1 MLIAVDAVGGDH
13 FPENPVLGAIEA
25 CKENKDI
32 QILLVGPE
40 ELIRKELSKYETA
53 DSRISVLN
61 APQIISM
68 DEAPA
73 TAVKGKRQSSIVVGL
88 SAQKEGLCEAFVSS
102 GNTGALLAA
111 STLILGKL
119 DGVLR
124 PTIAALFPTIKGFR
138 LLIDAGANLELKPD
152 YYLQFASMG
161 TIYAREIM
169 QIDQPTI
176 GLLNVGDEEEKGTEL
191 LKDSYIILKQLP
203 NFSGNIEGKDIFK
216 ARTDIFLCNGTLG
229 NVLLK
234 FGESIPETLQIL
246 LKAHFEKEK
255 VPSDLQKTIFK
266 IVYETL
272 QPFNYEHVGG
282 VPFLGVNG
290 VSMVGHGNSSVTAI
304 KNMILNAAK
313 CIEQNV
319 NEKIVASLN

>member
-13 FPENPVLGAIEA
+13 FPGNPVLGAIEA
-25 CKENKDI
+25 CKDNEDI

-40 ELIRKELSKYETA
+40 ELIQEELNKHTTVH
-53 DSRISVLN
+53 SRISVLN
-61 APQIISM
+61 APQIINM

-119 DGVLR
+119 EGVLR

-138 LLIDAGANLELKPD
+138 LLIDAGANLELKPE
-152 YYLQFASMG
+152 YYFQFASMG
-161 TIYAREIM
+161 TVYAREIM
-169 QIDQPTI
+169 QIAQPTV

-191 LKDSYIILKQLP
+191 LKESYLVLKKLS
-203 NFSGNIEGKDIFK
+203 NFTGNIEGKDIFK

-234 FGESIPETLQIL
+234 FGESIPDTLKVL
-246 LKAHFEKEK
+246 LKMHFEKEK
-255 VPSDLQKTIFK
+255 IPADLQNTIFT
-266 IVYETL
+266 IVHETL
-272 QPFNYEHVGG
+272 QPFNYENVGG

-319 NEKIVASLN
+319 NDKIVASLN

>member
-25 CKENKDI
+25 CNENKNI
-32 QILLVGPE
+32 QILLVGPK
-40 ELIRKELSKYETA
+40 ELIQSELNKHTTVH
-53 DSRISVLN
+53 SRISVLN
-61 APQIISM
+61 APQIIKM

-73 TAVKGKRQSSIVVGL
+73 TAVKGKRQSSIAVGL

-119 DGVLR
+119 EGVLR

-138 LLIDAGANLELKPD
+138 LLIDAGANLELKPE
-152 YYLQFASMG
+152 YYFQFASMG
-161 TIYAREIM
+161 TVYAREIM
-169 QIDQPTI
+169 LIAQPTV

-191 LKDSYIILKQLP
+191 LKESYLILKKLS
-203 NFSGNIEGKDIFK
+203 NFTGNIEGKDIFK

-234 FGESIPETLQIL
+234 FGESIPDTLKVL
-246 LKAHFEKEK
+246 LNMHFEKENI
-255 VPSDLQKTIFK
+255 PADLQNTIFR
-266 IVYETL
+266 IVHETL
-272 QPFNYEHVGG
+272 QPFNYENVGG

-290 VSMVGHGNSSVTAI
+290 VSMVGHGSSSVTAI
-304 KNMILNAAK
+304 KNMILNAAR